1 MKRVLA
7 VFSICLFL
15 CLGIFAQMK
24 LSASDSRS
32 NASISSGVIASLGG
46 LRSIAAEVIWFRI
59 DKLQREGRF
68 SELVQLA
75 SMLTF
80 LEPHV
85 PEVWSY
91 SAWNLAFNVSFRMK
105 NKADQWYWVNSAIKM
120 LRDEALDWNP
130 GDPDLCYDLAHLFE
144 SKVGPARKDLTLGFR
159 DEWREIAQ
167 DVARRDAW
175 EELSMNRVEMRNIEK
190 LYGVDDWTSSEASAV
205 YWAHQ
210 GLAKADKF
218 NRNRLGRIIKRQAEA
233 FKENRPKKLKENKQ

>member
-1 MKRVLA
+1 MKRVPA
-7 VFSICLFL
+7 VFSVCIFL
-15 CLGIFAQMK
+15 CVGIAAQVK
-24 LSASDSRS
+24 LSGLNSQSS
-32 NASISSGVIASLGG
+32 TSIGSGVIASLGG
-46 LRSIAAEVIWFRI
+46 LRSIAAEVIWFRT

-91 SAWNLAFNVSFRMK
+91 SAWNLAFNISIRMQ
-105 NKADQWYWVNSAIKM
+105 NKSDQWYWVNSAIKM
-120 LRDEALDWNP
+120 LRDDALDWNP

-144 SKVGPARKDLTLGFR
+144 SKVGPTRKDLTFGFR
-159 DEWREIAQ
+159 DEWREVVK
-167 DVARRDAW
+167 DVAERDAW
-175 EELSMNRVEMRNIEK
+175 EELSMDRGEMQKIEK
-190 LYGVDDWTSSEASAV
+190 LYGVDDWTASEASAV

-218 NRNRLGRIIKRQAEA
+218 NRNRLGRTIKRQAEA
-233 FKENRPKKLKENKQ
+233 FKKNRSK